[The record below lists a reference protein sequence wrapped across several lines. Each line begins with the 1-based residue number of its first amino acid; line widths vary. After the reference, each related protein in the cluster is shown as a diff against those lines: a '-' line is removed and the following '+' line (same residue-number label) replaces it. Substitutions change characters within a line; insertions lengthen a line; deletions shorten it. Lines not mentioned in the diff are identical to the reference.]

1 MFEDKNI
8 RKVLARVVAVVGMLT
23 NKMFGK
29 ENMALTNHLSNIK
42 HTLYAATP
50 LT

>member
-1 MFEDKNI
+1 MFEDKSI
-8 RKVLARVVAVVGMLT
+8 GQILARVVAVVGMLT
-23 NKMFGK
+23 NMMIGK
-29 ENMALTNHLSNIK
+29 ETMALTNYLSNIK